1 MRKSTYASIA
11 SICMLPALFWSQES
25 SAIPAF
31 ARKYGT
37 SCYTCH
43 AGFAARNAFGEAF
56 KANGYRWP
64 GGEDADHSKQE
75 QTKLGAEGWKKT
87 FPESPWPSDIPGF
100 APFSVFLTGPLINYT
115 GAVTKGD
122 GTRVTSQQL
131 NSAGPFDA
139 RILVGGTIGDN
150 IGVFGGFEG
159 FATNGTTP
167 RSNFR
172 VTWSFAPG
180 VMLGVGNQFSFMQS
194 GEDESTYSGV
204 LPSTAGTGFEFS
216 YAAGEK
222 TGGLRVYAGAVSN
235 GTTGGTSTST
245 ITAISS
251 NSHLDDI
258 RYGRIEYKIGGAGV
272 LSGAGG
278 TYGNEYIG
286 LDNAI
291 EIGASI
297 VNWKPGVFPT
307 TNTYA
312 YNNNQTVYGVDVNGN
327 NGSFTG
333 GASVS
338 RGVDSHLTNYGVD
351 AGYFLYPWL
360 KGNVAYRRV
369 KDQLPGR
376 VDKTNPSYALTVTAW
391 TRANVSIAAA
401 YTFYQK
407 ADTGFTDGRNKAD
420 TFKLTTALAF

>member
-1 MRKSTYASIA
+1 MRKLTYASIA
-11 SICMLPALFWSQES
+11 SICMLPALFWSQDS

-75 QTKLGAEGWKKT
+75 QTKLGADGWKKT

-115 GAVTKGD
+115 GAVTKSD

-167 RSNFR
+167 KSNFR

-180 VMLGVGNQFSFMQS
+180 VMLGVGNAFSFMSS
-194 GEDESTYSGV
+194 GEDESTFSGV
-204 LPSTAGTGFEFS
+204 LPSTAGTGTEFS

-222 TGGLRVYAGAVSN
+222 TGGLRVYAGTVSN
-235 GTTGGTSTST
+235 GTTSGTTSAA
-245 ITAISS
+245 ITGTQ
-251 NSHLDDI
+251 HLDDI
-258 RYGRIEYKIGGAGV
+258 RYGRVEFKIGGAGV

-291 EIGASI
+291 EIGASV
-297 VNWKPGVFPT
+297 VNWKPGVIPVST
-307 TNTYA
+307 TYA
-312 YNNNQTVYGVDVNGN
+312 YNNNHTVYGVDASINH
-327 NGSFTG
+327 GSFTG
-333 GASVS
+333 GVALS
-338 RGVDSHLTNYGVD
+338 RAVDAELTNYGAD
-351 AGYFLYPWL
+351 AGYYLYPWL
-360 KGNVAYRRV
+360 KGAVAYRRI
-369 KDQLPGR
+369 KDQKPGG
-376 VDKTNPSYALTVTAW
+376 VDMTNPTYTVTVTAW
-391 TRANVSIAAA
+391 TRANVSVAAA
-401 YTFYQK
+401 YSFRGKSDQSS
-407 ADTGFTDGRNKAD
+407 TDGRNVAD